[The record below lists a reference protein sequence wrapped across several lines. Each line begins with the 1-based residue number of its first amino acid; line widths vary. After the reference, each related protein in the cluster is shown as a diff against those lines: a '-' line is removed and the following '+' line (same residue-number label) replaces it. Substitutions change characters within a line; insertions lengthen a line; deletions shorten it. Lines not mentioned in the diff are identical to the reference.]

1 MVSFP
6 PESPDDAHIAPVT
19 YLRTVQAP
27 SEPPAGSR
35 QESAAAHPSRGRTVR
50 GVVAFPRADS
60 AAAAAAADA
69 GAASAGSEGNSRVSA
84 DKQTTRA
91 SNVSI
96 HQLARRG
103 MSRWELEQVLEK
115 REIEPDIARAELDRL
130 ESVGLLDDAALA
142 VSLVYTQHSRKGLGR
157 TAIEQELRRRHIA
170 PELIESALAEIAD
183 EDELER
189 ATELALKRVGQLSSY
204 DDETAKRRLHGFLA
218 RKGYSSDVVRQAL
231 DAALATRGRRGV
243 RFQ

>member
-6 PESPDDAHIAPVT
+6 PASPDDERLAPVT
-19 YLRTVQAP
+19 YLRPAP
-27 SEPPAGSR
+27 SSTPEQR
-35 QESAAAHPSRGRTVR
+35 AAAGTRR
-50 GVVAFPRADS
+50 
-60 AAAAAAADA
+60 
-69 GAASAGSEGNSRVSA
+69 ASAGENRVPSENRVPGEIPGPGA
-84 DKQTTRA
+84 KQAARA

-103 MSRWELEQVLEK
+103 MSRWELEQVLAK
-115 REIEPDIARAELDRL
+115 RDIEPATAAAELDRL

-142 VSLVYTQHSRKGLGR
+142 VSLVYTQHGRKGLGR

-170 PELIESALAEIAD
+170 PDIIESAIAEIAD
-183 EDELER
+183 DEELAR
-189 ATELALKRVGQLSSY
+189 ATELAVKRAGQLASY
-204 DDETAKRRLHGFLA
+204 DDETARRRLHGFLA

-231 DAALATRGRRGV
+231 EAAFETRSRRGV